1 MVGRRASQRS
11 LVPAE
16 LRHPSAAPLVA
27 TPEVAGGT
35 RHGQLRRTRIGAVNS
50 QAEPIGRL
58 APQHGHRR
66 SAVVDQDRAVG
77 PTDIGKRLIR
87 EGITLVHLAT
97 IRPADTIGSVEAS
110 TDPGEE
116 TTASVMPIGR
126 SGRLEAMP
134 LTAAGD
140 HALLIRE
147 ADPTHRGRAL
157 LTTDKLPSGERL
169 VVMPLDDDVEVR
181 VDGDALAVWLGS
193 GSLGHVPP
201 QHVALDESRVPPW
214 ATVVGGALLLL
225 VLAFAVIGS
234 AVAFSWLMRLL
245 G

>member
-1 MVGRRASQRS
+1 M
-11 LVPAE
+11 
-16 LRHPSAAPLVA
+16 
-27 TPEVAGGT
+27 
-35 RHGQLRRTRIGAVNS
+35 
-50 QAEPIGRL
+50 
-58 APQHGHRR
+58 
-66 SAVVDQDRAVG
+66 G
-77 PTDIGKRLIR
+77 PGD
-87 EGITLVHLAT
+87 
-97 IRPADTIGSVEAS
+97 EAS
-110 TDPGEE
+110 AP
-116 TTASVMPIGR
+116 VMPIGR

-147 ADPTHRGRAL
+147 VDPTHRGRAL

-201 QHVALDESRVPPW
+201 PHVALDESRVPPW
-214 ATVVGGALLLL
+214 ASLIGGALLLL
-225 VLAFAVIGS
+225 VLAFALIGS
-234 AVAFSWLMRLL
+234 AVAFGWLMDVL